1 MKGQGRGW
9 KMSDGNG
16 MKEKPEV
23 TSSWNIPNALTV
35 LRLVLVPLFLWLLL
49 MNTTESRWWAVAVFA
64 VASYTDHLDGYLARK
79 YNIITNFGKLAD
91 PLADKF
97 LTLGAFIA
105 LSSLGYLSWWFTA
118 IVAVREIGITVLRE
132 VLRRRGT
139 VVAASSGGKLKTVL
153 QILLIFALVIPW
165 ASFVTGDILLEV
177 LKYFILIVE
186 FVVLVI
192 TVWSGAQYVIASA
205 KAMQMQ
211 KETE

>member
-1 MKGQGRGW
+1 MPE
-9 KMSDGNG
+9 GNG
-16 MKEKPEV
+16 KNVKPVV

-35 LRLVLVPLFLWLLL
+35 LRLLLVPVFLWLLL
-49 MNTTESRWWAVAVFA
+49 TNTTESRWWALAVFA
-64 VASYTDHLDGYLARK
+64 VASYTDHLDGHLARK

-105 LSSLGYLSWWFTA
+105 LSALGDLSWWFTI

-132 VLRRRGT
+132 VLRRKGT

-153 QILLIFALVIPW
+153 QIVLIFALVTPW
-165 ASFVTGDILLEV
+165 ASFLTGDTLLQILSII
-177 LKYFILIVE
+177 ILIIE

-192 TVWSGAQYVIASA
+192 TVWSGAQYVIVSVQAL
-205 KAMQMQ
+205 Q
-211 KETE
+211 KQKDTK